1 MIRWNLEVRRW
12 NDSPAKNAAGESSG
26 VALESLFPQNNGAL
40 ESSSVSLEPDSR
52 KKMSRWNL
60 TPLGTLKLQTQKGWG
75 A

>member
-40 ESSSVSLEPDSR
+40 EPSSVALESLFLQR
-52 KKMSRWNL
+52 MGRWNPSVL
-60 TPLGTLKLQTQKGWG
+60 FWKS
-75 A
+75 

>member
-1 MIRWNLEVRRW
+1 MFVCIIFFLAVSGFVKEKHKHG
-12 NDSPAKNAAGESSG
+12 ALESSG

-60 TPLGTLKLQTQKGWG
+60 TPLGTLKL
-75 A
+75 

>member
-40 ESSSVSLEPDSR
+40 ESSSVSLEPDPR

-60 TPLGTLKLQTQKGWG
+60 TPLGTLKL
-75 A
+75 

>member
-52 KKMSRWNL
+52 KKMQRGNL
-60 TPLGTLKLQTQKGWG
+60 TPF
-75 A
+75 